1 MQDKYNLGC
10 SVIQGGNPMESVIIN
25 LMDNVLTDEDVK
37 HINALE
43 ANHKID
49 DDLYATM
56 NDIKLFFF
64 KKGLKTGISMI
75 DYCEK

>member
-1 MQDKYNLGC
+1 
-10 SVIQGGNPMESVIIN
+10 MERTMIN

-37 HINALE
+37 HINSLE

-49 DDLYATM
+49 DDLYATL

-75 DYCEK
+75 EYCEK

>member
-10 SVIQGGNPMESVIIN
+10 SVIQGGNPMERTMIN

-37 HINALE
+37 HINSLE

-75 DYCEK
+75 EYCEK